1 MYSLVNNIGRN
12 IKSADPSPAFPGFPS
27 FFDGIPVTRNRLAG
41 TILLVFSINL
51 PAVYLPYRYR
61 KSTDPVPL
69 FRLFLKGLWSGD
81 SFFSP
86 AGNRDDVTEE
96 YDLQKQFPDILQ
108 VREIIGIYEVRVKDV
123 EVPLKVKV
131 VRVGAQYYG
140 IASLA
145 VREKGAKD
153 HVRDLSGYP
162 SKEAAL
168 HGAVN
173 GFFSHLSPGASI
185 KEIKNWG
192 I

>member
-1 MYSLVNNIGRN
+1 E
-12 IKSADPSPAFPGFPS
+12 GF
-27 FFDGIPVTRNRLAG
+27 G
-41 TILLVFSINL
+41 
-51 PAVYLPYRYR
+51 
-61 KSTDPVPL
+61 
-69 FRLFLKGLWSGD
+69 SGD
-81 SFFSP
+81 SFFPP

-96 YDLQKQFPDILQ
+96 DDLQKQFPDILQ
-108 VREIIGIYEVRVKDV
+108 VREIVGIYEVRVKDV

-131 VRVGAQYYG
+131 VRVGVQYYG

-153 HVRDLSGYP
+153 HFRDLSGYP
-162 SKEAAL
+162 SKEEAL
-168 HGAVN
+168 HGAIN

>member
-1 MYSLVNNIGRN
+1 MGPIV
-12 IKSADPSPAFPGFPS
+12 
-27 FFDGIPVTRNRLAG
+27 
-41 TILLVFSINL
+41 
-51 PAVYLPYRYR
+51 
-61 KSTDPVPL
+61 
-69 FRLFLKGLWSGD
+69 D
-81 SFFSP
+81 SFFPS
-86 AGNRDDVTEE
+86 AGNRDAVTEE
-96 YDLQKQFPDILQ
+96 DDLQKQFPDILQ
-108 VREIIGIYEVRVKDV
+108 VREIVGIYEVRVKDV

-131 VRVGAQYYG
+131 IRVGAQYYG

-153 HVRDLSGYP
+153 HFRDLSGYP